1 MFSLEFITLIK
12 EIFNRTIK
20 DLDYPELRKKLYF
33 SLFLT
38 FILTI
43 LSCYLLYLFFDQYV
57 FESFKFSS
65 QNKFVNI
72 ILSSFII
79 QFIISITQFFA
90 LWIVFSFILIP
101 IGNLVS
107 SLFEEKIFDIVK
119 EKNYYDFKKKR
130 TSNSFIKS
138 IFFTIKL
145 SLGAILINFALIP
158 IYLFL
163 PIANIFIFIFVNGF
177 LIGKEFYGNILMQFY
192 DKKEIGRY
200 YISSRKEV
208 YTFGCLICFL
218 YTVPVLN
225 LFAPFFA
232 TVCFSHLLLKK
243 SANFN

>member
-1 MFSLEFITLIK
+1 MEFIILIK

-20 DLDYPELRKKLYF
+20 DLDYLELRKKLYLT
-33 SLFLT
+33 LFLS
-38 FILTI
+38 FILTS
-43 LSCYLLYLFFDQYV
+43 LSCYLLYLFVHHYV
-57 FESFKFSS
+57 FEFFAFSS

-79 QFIISITQFFA
+79 KFIISITQFFA
-90 LWIVFSFILIP
+90 LWIVFSLLLIP

-119 EKNYYDFKKKR
+119 EKNCYNFKKKR
-130 TSNSFIKS
+130 RSNSFIKS

-145 SLGAILINFALIP
+145 FFVAILINFALTP
-158 IYLFL
+158 LYFFL
-163 PIANIFIFIFVNGF
+163 PIANIFIFIFVNGY

-192 DKKEIGRY
+192 HEKDIGRY

-208 YTFGCLICFL
+208 YAFGCLICFL

-225 LFAPFFA
+225 LFAPFIA
-232 TVCFSHLLLKK
+232 TVCFSHLLLQKNAK
-243 SANFN
+243 

>member
-43 LSCYLLYLFFDQYV
+43 LSCYLLYLFFDQYF

-119 EKNYYDFKKKR
+119 EKNYYDFKKKER
-130 TSNSFIKS
+130 LIHLSNQ
-138 IFFTIKL
+138 FFL
-145 SLGAILINFALIP
+145 
-158 IYLFL
+158 
-163 PIANIFIFIFVNGF
+163 
-177 LIGKEFYGNILMQFY
+177 Q
-192 DKKEIGRY
+192 
-200 YISSRKEV
+200 
-208 YTFGCLICFL
+208 
-218 YTVPVLN
+218 LN
-225 LFAPFFA
+225 YP
-232 TVCFSHLLLKK
+232 
-243 SANFN
+243 